1 MSEPDQHPR
10 PCVGTL
16 LHHEHELLGATF
28 STDAQGVLAPD
39 FYGSAQGEPEAFDA
53 SCALCDVSAVRSLLV
68 TGASAGQFV
77 SVALSCKE
85 LSLGD
90 LRFALV
96 LAGDGMVVSCVL
108 AGRTGDDEY
117 VIWCPSERVDTLTDW
132 LDDMADIDQDGFR
145 PFADLS
151 IADVTGRL
159 QSLLLAGPDTDK
171 VLGDYLAP
179 GARLPRQGS
188 ICSVDL
194 DDIACLVG
202 RIRCGHDTLTL
213 LLVPPVRTV
222 ALWRSLLS
230 FERVV
235 PVGLSALWGRVE
247 LTCPGAV
254 DLVDEPD
261 LRCDPASLG
270 LDCLLRRDATFVGA
284 RALGL

>member
-1 MSEPDQHPR
+1 
-10 PCVGTL
+10 VGTL

-28 STDAQGVLAPD
+28 SADAQGVLAPD
-39 FYGSAQGEPEAFDA
+39 FYGSAQGEPEAFDT
-53 SCALCDVSAVRSLLV
+53 SCALCDVSSVRSLLV

-77 SVALSCKE
+77 SVTLSCKE
-85 LSLGD
+85 LALGD

-96 LAGDGMVVSCVL
+96 LAGDGMVVACVL
-108 AGRTGDDEY
+108 VGRTGDSEY
-117 VIWCPSERVDTLTDW
+117 VIWCPPERVDALTDW

-159 QSLLLAGPDTDK
+159 QSLLLAGPDADR

-179 GARLPRQGS
+179 GVRLPRQGA
-188 ICSVDL
+188 ICNIDL
-194 DDIACLVG
+194 DDITCLVG
-202 RIRCGHDTLTL
+202 RIRCGHDALTL
-213 LLVPPVRTV
+213 LLVPPARTV

-230 FERVV
+230 FDRVV

-247 LTCPGAV
+247 TTQPGAV
-254 DLVDEPD
+254 DLVDEPE
-261 LRCDPASLG
+261 LRCDPTSLG
-270 LDCLLRRDATFVGA
+270 LSGLLRRDATFVGA